1 MLLRKTL
8 KNPFIAN
15 WTSKGNTLCL
25 GHWEI
30 QYLNTTLI
38 LPPER
43 REKDMGTQGIYYF
56 IDPEDRLYLEGLDE
70 DDWILANIDW
80 LSDVF
85 IQANIPLEE
94 PYLRQFYQA
103 VNQEDWRCGSCGDC
117 L

>member
-1 MLLRKTL
+1 M

-43 REKDMGTQGIYYF
+43 REKDMEHRRF
-56 IDPEDRLYLEGLDE
+56 I
-70 DDWILANIDW
+70 ILLILKTDY
-80 LSDVF
+80 
-85 IQANIPLEE
+85 I
-94 PYLRQFYQA
+94 
-103 VNQEDWRCGSCGDC
+103 
-117 L
+117 

>member
-1 MLLRKTL
+1 M

-43 REKDMGTQGIYYF
+43 REKDMGTQGIYY
-56 IDPEDRLYLEGLDE
+56 LL
-70 DDWILANIDW
+70 ILKTDYI
-80 LSDVF
+80 
-85 IQANIPLEE
+85 
-94 PYLRQFYQA
+94 
-103 VNQEDWRCGSCGDC
+103 
-117 L
+117 

>member
-1 MLLRKTL
+1 M

-43 REKDMGTQGIYYF
+43 REKKIWEHRGSI
-56 IDPEDRLYLEGLDE
+56 
-70 DDWILANIDW
+70 ILLILKTDY
-80 LSDVF
+80 
-85 IQANIPLEE
+85 I
-94 PYLRQFYQA
+94 
-103 VNQEDWRCGSCGDC
+103 
-117 L
+117 